1 MLAENL
7 KILAIDDN
15 RDNLTTLKAVIA
27 DIFPGATILTALN
40 GWKGIE
46 LALAEDPDVIL
57 LDIIMPGM
65 DGYEVCRKLKEDERL
80 RLIPVV
86 FLTALKTG
94 RQSRI
99 QALEAGG
106 EAFLSKPF
114 EEEELIAQVRSMAK
128 IKAMNMLQRRE
139 KEELAAQVA
148 DRTRELELEL
158 AERQKAEQELREA
171 HQELLK
177 SEADLKKA
185 QKVAH
190 VGSWV
195 WHIPSNQLEWSDQMF
210 RIFGVDKNDFK
221 GDLSEVIASAIHP
234 DDRKAV
240 EQSNLS
246 VIEDKKAIPLEYRI
260 LWPDGTV
267 RVVWAEAGE
276 LIVDESGSPI
286 VLTGIVQDITERKQ
300 YERELEALVTVT
312 AALRAAASRAEM
324 LPAILD
330 QLLSLLDVEGAM
342 MTTIDKTSGDL
353 LIELGQGVWSGAS
366 GRLIQHSSGLSQEV
380 LATGQPFLDDL
391 SQSGPHLFG
400 LELFGECRFVAGVP
414 LVVQDE
420 KIGLL
425 WIASQRR
432 ITEHDQ
438 RLVIAIADI
447 AASAIHRAALYEQTE
462 DRLRQLTAQRT
473 IDQAI
478 IDSFDLNI
486 TLNTLVDQVANQLKV
501 DAVAVLLYDPHT
513 LTLEYASGCGFRNQ
527 DIENTRLR
535 LGEGRAG
542 LAALEQST
550 QSTPNLAIQD
560 NGLSRAPLFAREGFI
575 SHYVTPLVAKGQ
587 LKGVLEVFHRTR
599 LDPAPEWLGYLETFA
614 NQAAIAIADVQ
625 LFNGLQRSNLNLS
638 LAYEATIEGWS
649 RAMDLRD
656 HETEGHTQRVTDLT
670 VRLARIMGINDE
682 QIVHIRRGA
691 LLHDIGK
698 LGIPDTVLLKPG
710 TLSPEEWDLMRKHP
724 QYAYEML
731 YPIEY
736 LHPALEIPYC
746 HHEKW
751 DGTGYPRQLK
761 GEEIPFAARLFA
773 VVDVFD
779 ALTSNRPYR
788 NAWTQEKALGY
799 YREQQ
804 GKHFDPNV
812 VEAFLSF
819 YNK

>member
-625 LFNGLQRSNLNLS
+625 LFNGVQRSNLNLS